1 MSLKSSLVQLE
12 QHAMNENNRE
22 LLDLRLVVGQFCDD
36 IRLEVGHKLSF
47 IGCYNDEMIVQSFPA
62 TLPKLAVQAKALTPL
77 RCPFKRLTFKLNLQ
91 SNTVAQLDA
100 DVAALSQ
107 VNERASQGSDTRW
120 IWISAV
126 MVVSPLVVTEAGE
139 LTLTAE
145 TESGPVRGSI
155 LRVRSASSLAPE
167 KTRRPTP
174 RSKRKRRTN
183 Q

>member
-1 MSLKSSLVQLE
+1 LARLE
-12 QHAMNENNRE
+12 RHAMNEKNNRE
-22 LLDLRLVVGQFCDD
+22 LLDLRLVMGQFCDD

-47 IGCYNDEMIVQSFPA
+47 IGCYNDEMIVQSFPS

-91 SNTVAQLDA
+91 SNTVAQLEA
-100 DVAALSQ
+100 DTAALNQ
-107 VNERASQGSDTRW
+107 VNARAAQGADARW
-120 IWISAV
+120 IWIAAV
-126 MVVSPLVVTEAGE
+126 MIVSPLVVAEACE

-155 LRVRSASSLAPE
+155 LRIRSASSIAPE
-167 KTRRPTP
+167 KIKSSTP
-174 RSKRKRRTN
+174 RIKRKRRSN

>member
-1 MSLKSSLVQLE
+1 
-12 QHAMNENNRE
+12 MNEKNRK
-22 LLDLRLVVGQFCDD
+22 LLDWRLVVGQFCDD

-47 IGCYNDEMIVQSFPA
+47 IGCYNDEMIVRSFPA

-77 RCPFKRLTFKLNLQ
+77 RCPFKHLTFKLNLQ
-91 SNTVAQLDA
+91 SNTVAQIDA
-100 DVAALSQ
+100 DAAAL
-107 VNERASQGSDTRW
+107 NHANGRAGQGSDARW
-120 IWISAV
+120 IWIIAV
-126 MVVSPLVVTEAGE
+126 MVVSPLVITEACE

-155 LRVRSASSLAPE
+155 LRIRSASSTVPE

-174 RSKRKRRTN
+174 RLKRKRPSN